1 MRIFV
6 KYFSL
11 VSKACTDLSELKN
24 RLGVRSFS
32 GQLSFRYQGVNF
44 NSIFIPICICIWFD
58 WKEKDNK
65 QSEIEYYVEKWN
77 KTLTSF
83 AGSW

>member
-1 MRIFV
+1 MQLAL
-6 KYFSL
+6 SL
-11 VSKACTDLSELKN
+11 ASKCWNEIEA
-24 RLGVRSFS
+24 
-32 GQLSFRYQGVNF
+32 GVNF
-44 NSIFIPICICIWFD
+44 NSIFIRVCICIWFD

-65 QSEIEYYVEKWN
+65 QSEIEYYEKKWN